1 MSYTIDI
8 SLALGTSKTGLTL
21 NATLIDSNATS
32 IPGQIG
38 INTGFNEIGN
48 GNYLWHYTN
57 FPDGF
62 RGGIKFFSVA
72 DTTIILAFL
81 SINPEDYEDIS
92 KIYKAQGN
100 TSIEMIVSNEKDTVE
115 VDTGVSSDNIQVIPG
130 VE

>member
-81 SINPEDYEDIS
+81 SINPEDY
-92 KIYKAQGN
+92 
-100 TSIEMIVSNEKDTVE
+100 TVE